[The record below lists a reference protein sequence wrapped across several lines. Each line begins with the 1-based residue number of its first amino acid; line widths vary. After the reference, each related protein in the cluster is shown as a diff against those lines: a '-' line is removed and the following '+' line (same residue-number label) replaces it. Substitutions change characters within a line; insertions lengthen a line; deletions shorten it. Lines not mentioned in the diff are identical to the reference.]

1 MRRYIFIIITLLL
14 SLGVIILNFKKSHSN
29 FTNQLLNI
37 YDEPLQTCKE
47 TNMTNGSWDSDGKCS
62 ELDGG
67 VHQICIKQIAQNAKL
82 FSEKTGQS
90 DWSDKRRHNNHCVC
104 LGAWSLYNAKL
115 QSKTKKKDILK
126 CEAIPK
132 NAFSNN
138 YISKFSEG
146 WNKWNGHELNNQIKN
161 GVESLMRN
169 CYTKND
175 AKSIKLKSNY
185 CNFAKHITSLNSSKL
200 YKELC

>member
-14 SLGVIILNFKKSHSN
+14 SLGVIILNFKKSQSN

-185 CNFAKHITSLNSSKL
+185 CNFAKHITSLNSTRL
-200 YKELC
+200 YKEIC